1 MRFYLASTSYVLAMR
16 RLGYKQKVP
25 LEGLNFEDSFVVVLV
40 GGFEFSPAVDV
51 HGVLELI
58 FESFDF
64 GLLVEEVLFLETDF
78 GFQLINAPNLFL
90 NTHEL
95 ISLIGQI
102 CSEVVELFLFF
113 LVIDFAFSEVR
124 VGQFDFLVQDG

>member
-1 MRFYLASTSYVLAMR
+1 M
-16 RLGYKQKVP
+16 
-25 LEGLNFEDSFVVVLV
+25 NFEDSFVVVLV

-78 GFQLINAPNLFL
+78 GSQLINAPDLFL
-90 NTHEL
+90 NAHEL
-95 ISLIGQI
+95 ISLVGQI

-113 LVIDFAFSEVR
+113 LVVDFAFGEVG